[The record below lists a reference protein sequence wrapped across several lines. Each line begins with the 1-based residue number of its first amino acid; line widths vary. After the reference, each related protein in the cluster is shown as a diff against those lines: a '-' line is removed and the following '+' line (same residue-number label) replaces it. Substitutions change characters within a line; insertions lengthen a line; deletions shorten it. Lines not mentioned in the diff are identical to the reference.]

1 MRIIQ
6 LMQSKLNRNKMR
18 KINKILLH
26 CSASDLKKDDD
37 IKAIKHL
44 HVSKKDV
51 KINWG
56 KYNTHGKSFKDVGYH
71 YFIRK
76 DGLIQKGRDIM
87 QVGAHCKGQ
96 NSASIGICLSGRHKF
111 TEYQFIA
118 LERLISGLNIRLPKN
133 PTIHP
138 HNEFSDKSCPNFSV
152 QEFILNY
159 LD

>member
-1 MRIIQ
+1 MIIIQ

-18 KINKILLH
+18 KIKKIILH
-26 CSASDLKKDDD
+26 CSDSDIAAHDD
-37 IKAIKHL
+37 IKVIKKWH
-44 HVSKKDV
+44 KARK
-51 KINWG
+51 
-56 KYNTHGKSFKDVGYH
+56 FKDVGYH

-96 NSASIGICLSGRHKF
+96 NSASIGICLSGRYKF
-111 TEYQFIA
+111 TDYQFIA

-133 PTIHP
+133 PTVHP

-152 QEFILNY
+152 QDFILNY